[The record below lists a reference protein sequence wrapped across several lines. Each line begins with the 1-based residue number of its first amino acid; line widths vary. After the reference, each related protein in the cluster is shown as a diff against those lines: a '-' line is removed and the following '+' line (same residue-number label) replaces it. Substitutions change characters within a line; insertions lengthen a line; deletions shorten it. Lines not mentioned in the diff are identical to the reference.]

1 MALIIPVRGF
11 HPTIGRDCFLAEN
24 ATIIGDVVMGDECSV
39 WFNTVLRGDVNS
51 IRIGNRVN
59 IQDGSVLHTL
69 YQKSTIEIGDDVSIG
84 HNVTI
89 HGAKIRD
96 YALVGMGAVVMDD
109 AEVGEGAIVAA
120 GAVVLSRTK
129 IGPNELWAGAPAKFI
144 KMVDPAQSKEI
155 NQKIAHN
162 YLMYSR
168 WYTDPESNRGKPAFP
183 GYGICSSELRGLLL
197 SDFVSALTS
206 FRVAPALHLLSC
218 ATPGYSRLP
227 ACCCFVLF
235 SIISSVFSFI

>member
-1 MALIIPVRGF
+1 MALIIPLRGF
-11 HPTIGRDCFLAEN
+11 TPQIGKDCFLAQN
-24 ATIIGDVVMGDECSV
+24 ATIIGDVVMGDECSI

-84 HNVTI
+84 HNVTV
-89 HGAKIRD
+89 HGAKVRD
-96 YALVGMGAVVMDD
+96 YALLGMGSVVMDD

-129 IGPNELWAGAPAKFI
+129 IGPNELWAGAPAKFV
-144 KMVDPAQSKEI
+144 KMVDPEQSREI
-155 NQKIAHN
+155 NRKIAHN

-168 WYTDPESNRGKPAFP
+168 WYDESNSGDE
-183 GYGICSSELRGLLL
+183 SNS
-197 SDFVSALTS
+197 
-206 FRVAPALHLLSC
+206 
-218 ATPGYSRLP
+218 
-227 ACCCFVLF
+227 
-235 SIISSVFSFI
+235 

>member
-1 MALIIPVRGF
+1 MALLIPLRGF
-11 HPTIGRDCFLAEN
+11 TPKIGEGCYLAPTSS
-24 ATIIGDVVMGDECSV
+24 IIGDVVIGDECSI

-89 HGAKIRD
+89 HGAKIHD
-96 YALVGMGAVVMDD
+96 FALIGMGAVVMDD

-129 IGPNELWAGAPAKFI
+129 IGPNEMWAGAPAKFV
-144 KMVDPAQSKEI
+144 KMVEPEKAREI
-155 NQKIAHN
+155 NIKIARN

-168 WYTDPESNRGKPAFP
+168 WYSEP
-183 GYGICSSELRGLLL
+183 GCEPQKI
-197 SDFVSALTS
+197 
-206 FRVAPALHLLSC
+206 
-218 ATPGYSRLP
+218 
-227 ACCCFVLF
+227 
-235 SIISSVFSFI
+235 